1 MLKPIATIE
10 APSILGLRPTGV
22 EHLPDALISAGMLAR
37 LHARHAGR
45 VGAPMY
51 SETRDRE
58 TGFLNPQGIADY
70 ARRLAARVTE
80 VLGQGEFAL
89 VLGGDCSILL
99 GPMLAL
105 NRRGRHGLLFLDG
118 HMDFYDQETNIN
130 GEAASS
136 DLALVTGRGPVLLT
150 TYDGRCPLVRDED
163 VVAFGFRDEREAQAY
178 GSPPL
183 PEKMKALGLEEVRR
197 VGIAAAAREALAF
210 ASGQGTREFW
220 IHFDADVIDDD
231 AMPAVDYRL
240 PGGLTWVE
248 IEAVLSAALAHPR
261 AVGMEITIFNPR
273 LDTDGT
279 VLSAFWD
286 MLTGAFH
293 EYRRA

>member
-1 MLKPIATIE
+1 MLKSIAIIE

-22 EHLPDALISAGMLAR
+22 EHLPDALVRAGLLAR

-45 VGAPMY
+45 VNAPTY
-51 SETRDRE
+51 TDARDRE

-70 ARRLAARVTE
+70 SRRLADRVDE
-80 VLGQGEFAL
+80 VLGQGAFAL

-105 NRRGRHGLLFLDG
+105 NRRGRHGLLFVDG
-118 HMDFYDQETNIN
+118 HMDFYDKETNIN

-136 DLALVTGRGPVLLT
+136 ELALVTGRGPALLT

-163 VVAFGFRDEREAQAY
+163 VVAFGFRDEQEAQSY

-183 PEKMKALGLEEVRR
+183 PEKIKPIGLEEVRR
-197 VGIAAAAREALAF
+197 VGIATATREALAY

-220 IHFDADVIDDD
+220 IHFDADVLDD
-231 AMPAVDYRL
+231 AIMPAVDYRL

-248 IEAVLSAALAHPR
+248 IEDILGAALAHPK
-261 AVGMEITIFNPR
+261 AVGMEITILNPR
-273 LDTDGT
+273 LDTDGK
-279 VLSAFWD
+279 VLSALLD
-286 MLTGAFH
+286 MLTRAFLSK
-293 EYRRA
+293 